1 MENVIDMSVSF
12 DSDSYDIELIR
23 KRNRLFWFKHR
34 LLSEERAA
42 YWVCQ
47 YVGPQDEA
55 VSYCYEVVISDDV
68 RKFAVTELCHTDAV
82 DANEIYESGKCVV
95 VTFDQ
100 MKSLMT
106 GPGEIQL
113 YFRIK
118 RNVKAK
124 R

>member
-1 MENVIDMSVSF
+1 VENIIDMSVSF

-47 YVGPQDEA
+47 YVGPQEEA
-55 VSYCYEVVISDDV
+55 VSYCYELVISDDV

-82 DANEIYESGKCVV
+82 DANVIYESGKCVV